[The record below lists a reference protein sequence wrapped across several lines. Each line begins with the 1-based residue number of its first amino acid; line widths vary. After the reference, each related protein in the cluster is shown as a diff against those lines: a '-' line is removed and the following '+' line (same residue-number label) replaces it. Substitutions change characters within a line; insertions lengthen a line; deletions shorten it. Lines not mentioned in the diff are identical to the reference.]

1 MKKKQVTNTVVLV
14 TCFFAQ
20 KGSKKVA
27 KKGSQI
33 ASFELPKYIIF
44 GALLYIKGCQNGA
57 KKGAT

>member
-1 MKKKQVTNTVVLV
+1 LV

-33 ASFELPKYIIF
+33 ASFELPKYVIF